1 VVLAEYGGEVADAA
15 RTRESPVYRRIVN
28 DVRDRGLN
36 TDEIAAITGVTERQ
50 VQNWVA
56 GSSRP
61 TGTKRDLLLELH
73 YVTDLLSEVYTPE
86 GVEVWI
92 HGRNRFLSGERP
104 IDLLRAG
111 SFEPVLNEV
120 ERLARGGGA

>member
-1 VVLAEYGGEVADAA
+1 MADAA
-15 RTRESPVYRRIVN
+15 STRESPVYRRIVN
-28 DVRDRGLN
+28 DVRERGLS
-36 TDEIAAITGVTERQ
+36 TDEIAEITGVTERQ

-61 TGTKRDLLLELH
+61 VGAKRDLLLELH

-104 IDLLRAG
+104 IDLLRSG